1 MSKYHSPINKRKNN
15 IIFSPT
21 NSNYNSNATTLSS
34 SHSRLQ
40 RKIYTL
46 SPTNNNI
53 IKNSN
58 IYNEIKRIFDEGK
71 YKKIEKKGKI
81 EKKRA
86 SIFHIKNKNK
96 INLPELKIDNLNKV
110 NKFKH
115 PNLTKHNH
123 LNNFLLRSIDN
134 ENDEKNFIINS
145 KKKEELNDDY
155 YKINNI
161 KLKNQTNARL
171 KRFENYKNL
180 HIYEAKFLDGEQNL
194 DKKMKRD
201 IENINIHV
209 KYKKKKKKKS
219 RNIFKNFNLDYLQ
232 SERLYNKTKIEHE
245 KYFKNKIT
253 EQGFTL
259 SRNLTLLK
267 NEDVE
272 SMDSDDEDNDNKN
285 NEVKIPIL
293 FKNNL
298 YHTIELY
305 KILKSAKDLNCIGNN
320 DEDDDEVDIDN
331 VNKFKQERNE
341 LEYKVAVL
349 AKDKK
354 IPKYLK
360 GKLNSTT
367 INKFKG
373 VTGKL
378 FGT

>member
-1 MSKYHSPINKRKNN
+1 MLKYHSPLNERKNN
-15 IIFSPT
+15 FSPS
-21 NSNYNSNATTLSS
+21 NSNYNSNTTTLSS
-34 SHSRLQ
+34 SHSRVQ

-46 SPTNNNI
+46 SPVNNNI

-81 EKKRA
+81 ERKRA
-86 SIFHIKNKNK
+86 SIFHLKNKDKNK
-96 INLPELKIDNLNKV
+96 INLPELKLDNFNKV
-110 NKFKH
+110 IKFKH

-155 YKINNI
+155 YKLNNI
-161 KLKNQTNARL
+161 KLKNQINARL

-180 HIYEAKFLDGEQNL
+180 HIYEAKILDDEENL

-209 KYKKKKKKKS
+209 KYKKKIKKKS
-219 RNIFKNFNLDYLQ
+219 RNYIKNINLDYLQ
-232 SERLYNKTKIEHE
+232 SERLYNKAKLEHE
-245 KYFKNKIT
+245 KFFKNKIT
-253 EQGFTL
+253 EQGL
-259 SRNLTLLK
+259 SLCRNLTLLK

-272 SMDSDDEDNDNKN
+272 SMDSEDEKSNNK
-285 NEVKIPIL
+285 EVQTPIL

-305 KILKSAKDLNCIGNN
+305 KILKVAKDLNCVGNN

-341 LEYKVAVL
+341 IEYKVVVL

-373 VTGKL
+373 ATGKL